1 MTENKNNIADAI
13 DEKDKQCSK
22 CGEIEPLS
30 EFSKNGRQ
38 KLGVRAACKS
48 CKSEQQKE
56 YYQNNKEAI
65 SERQKKY
72 RQNNKEALN
81 EQSKEYYQNNKEV
94 MKKQGKEIS
103 KRIVTIFF
111 ENMKLRDRAES
122 CWK

>member
-1 MTENKNNIADAI
+1 MTENKNNKEVIN
-13 DEKDKQCSK
+13 E
-22 CGEIEPLS
+22 
-30 EFSKNGRQ
+30 RQ
-38 KLGVRAACKS
+38 KK
-48 CKSEQQKE
+48 

-65 SERQKKY
+65 KKY